1 MLNNVTFV
9 GRLTADPELRNT
21 QGGKQV
27 VSCSIAV
34 QNTKEETVFISTVFW
49 NKLAETLAK
58 YCTKG
63 SLISVQGFLK
73 NDKYKDV
80 QILRVVAV
88 QFHMLEPKKD
98 NKENLPF

>member
-21 QGGKQV
+21 QGGKPV

-58 YCTKG
+58 YCTNG

-88 QFHMLEPKKD
+88 QFHMLEPIKR
-98 NKENLPF
+98 

>member
-21 QGGKQV
+21 QGGKPV

-98 NKENLPF
+98 NKEKLPF

>member
-21 QGGKQV
+21 QGGSPV

-98 NKENLPF
+98 NKEKLPF

>member
-9 GRLTADPELRNT
+9 GRITADPKLRNT
-21 QGGKQV
+21 QVGKPV
-27 VSCSIAV
+27 VSCNIAV
-34 QNTKEETVFISTVFW
+34 QNNKEETVFIPTVFW
-49 NKLAETLAK
+49 NKLAETLSK
-58 YCTKG
+58 YCKKG

-80 QILRVVAV
+80 QILRVAAV

-98 NKENLPF
+98 NNQDLPF

>member
-21 QGGKQV
+21 QGGSSV

-88 QFHMLEPKKD
+88 QFHMLEPKKR
-98 NKENLPF
+98 

>member
-9 GRLTADPELRNT
+9 GHLTADPELRNT
-21 QGGKQV
+21 QGGTPV

-88 QFHMLEPKKD
+88 QFHMLEPKKR
-98 NKENLPF
+98 

>member
-21 QGGKQV
+21 QGGKPV

-88 QFHMLEPKKD
+88 QFHML
-98 NKENLPF
+98 

>member
-21 QGGKQV
+21 LGGKPV

-34 QNTKEETVFISTVFW
+34 QSTKEETVFISTVFW

-98 NKENLPF
+98 NEENLPF

>member
-9 GRLTADPELRNT
+9 GRLTADPGLRNT
-21 QGGKQV
+21 QGGKPV

>member
-21 QGGKQV
+21 QGGKSV

-88 QFHMLEPKKD
+88 QFYMLEPKKR
-98 NKENLPF
+98 

>member
-21 QGGKQV
+21 QGGKPV

-80 QILRVVAV
+80 QILRVVVV

>member
-9 GRLTADPELRNT
+9 GRLTSDPEIQNT
-21 QGGKQV
+21 QSGKPV
-27 VSCSIAV
+27 VSCNIAV
-34 QNTKEETVFISTVFW
+34 HNTNETVFISTVFW

-58 YCTKG
+58 YCKKG

-80 QILRVVAV
+80 QVLRVVAV
-88 QFHMLEPKKD
+88 QFHMVEPKKD
-98 NKENLPF
+98 NKE

>member
-9 GRLTADPELRNT
+9 GRLIADPELRNT
-21 QGGKQV
+21 QGGKPV

-88 QFHMLEPKKD
+88 QFHMLEPIKR
-98 NKENLPF
+98 

>member
-21 QGGKQV
+21 QGGKPV

-73 NDKYKDV
+73 NDKYKDA

-88 QFHMLEPKKD
+88 QFHMLEPKKR
-98 NKENLPF
+98 

>member
-9 GRLTADPELRNT
+9 GRLTADPKLCNT
-21 QGGKQV
+21 QGGRPV
-27 VSCSIAV
+27 VSCNIAV

-49 NKLAETLAK
+49 NKLAETLSK
-58 YCTKG
+58 YCKKG

-88 QFHMLEPKKD
+88 QFHMLEPKD
-98 NKENLPF
+98 NNQDQPF

>member
-9 GRLTADPELRNT
+9 GRLTADPELRTT
-21 QGGKQV
+21 QGGKPV

-80 QILRVVAV
+80 QILRVIAV
-88 QFHMLEPKKD
+88 QFYMLEPKKR
-98 NKENLPF
+98 

>member
-21 QGGKQV
+21 QGGKTV
-27 VSCSIAV
+27 VSCNIAV
-34 QNTKEETVFISTVFW
+34 QNSKEETVFISTVFW
-49 NKLAETLAK
+49 NKLAETLSK
-58 YCTKG
+58 YCKKG

-88 QFHMLEPKKD
+88 QFHMLDPKTR
-98 NKENLPF
+98 

>member
-21 QGGKQV
+21 QGGKPV

-88 QFHMLEPKKD
+88 QFHMLEPIKR
-98 NKENLPF
+98 

>member
-21 QGGKQV
+21 QGGKPV

-34 QNTKEETVFISTVFW
+34 QNTKEETVFIPTVFW

-63 SLISVQGFLK
+63 SLISIQGFLK

-98 NKENLPF
+98 NNQDLPF

>member
-21 QGGKQV
+21 QGGKTV
-27 VSCSIAV
+27 VSCNIAV

-49 NKLAETLAK
+49 NKLAETLSK
-58 YCTKG
+58 YCKKG

-88 QFHMLEPKKD
+88 QFHMLDPKTD
-98 NKENLPF
+98 NKDNLPF

>member
-21 QGGKQV
+21 QGGKPV

-88 QFHMLEPKKD
+88 QFYMLEPKKR
-98 NKENLPF
+98 

>member
-21 QGGKQV
+21 QGGTPV

-88 QFHMLEPKKD
+88 QFHMLDPKKD
-98 NKENLPF
+98 NKEKLPF

>member
-9 GRLTADPELRNT
+9 GRITADPEIRNT
-21 QGGKQV
+21 LGGKPV
-27 VSCSIAV
+27 VSCNIAV
-34 QNTKEETVFISTVFW
+34 QNNKEDTVFISTVFW
-49 NKLAETLAK
+49 NKLAETLSK
-58 YCTKG
+58 YCKKG

-98 NKENLPF
+98 NNQDLPF

>member
-21 QGGKQV
+21 QGGKPV
-27 VSCSIAV
+27 VSCNIAV
-34 QNTKEETVFISTVFW
+34 QNNKEDTVFISTVFW
-49 NKLAETLAK
+49 NKLAETLSK
-58 YCTKG
+58 YCKKG
-63 SLISVQGFLK
+63 RLISVQGFLK

-88 QFHMLEPKKD
+88 QFHMLEPNKD
-98 NKENLPF
+98 NKENLPY

>member
-21 QGGKQV
+21 QAGTPV

-88 QFHMLEPKKD
+88 QFHMLEPKKR
-98 NKENLPF
+98 

>member
-21 QGGKQV
+21 QGGTPV

-88 QFHMLEPKKD
+88 QFHMLDPKKR
-98 NKENLPF
+98 

>member
-21 QGGKQV
+21 QGGKPV

-58 YCTKG
+58 YCKKG

-88 QFHMLEPKKD
+88 RFHMLQPKKD
-98 NKENLPF
+98 NNQDLPF

>member
-21 QGGKQV
+21 QGGKPV

-88 QFHMLEPKKD
+88 QFYMLEPKKD

>member
-21 QGGKQV
+21 QGGKPV
-27 VSCSIAV
+27 VSCNIAV
-34 QNTKEETVFISTVFW
+34 QNSKDETVFISTVFW
-49 NKLAETLAK
+49 NKLAEILFM
-58 YCTKG
+58 YCKKG

-80 QILRVVAV
+80 QILRVVAI
-88 QFHMLEPKKD
+88 QFHMLEAKKD
-98 NKENLPF
+98 SKEALPF

>member
-21 QGGKQV
+21 QGGKTV
-27 VSCSIAV
+27 VSCNIAV

-49 NKLAETLAK
+49 NKLAETLFK
-58 YCTKG
+58 YCKKG

-88 QFHMLEPKKD
+88 QFHMLDPKKD
-98 NKENLPF
+98 NKEDLPF

>member
-9 GRLTADPELRNT
+9 GRITADPELRNT
-21 QGGKQV
+21 QVGKPV
-27 VSCSIAV
+27 VSCNIAV
-34 QNTKEETVFISTVFW
+34 QNNKEDTVFISTVFW
-49 NKLAETLAK
+49 NKLAETLFK
-58 YCTKG
+58 YCKKG

-98 NKENLPF
+98 NNQDLPF

>member
-21 QGGKQV
+21 QEGTPV

-49 NKLAETLAK
+49 NKLAETLAE

-63 SLISVQGFLK
+63 RLISVQGFLK

-98 NKENLPF
+98 NKEYLPF

>member
-21 QGGKQV
+21 QVGTPV

-88 QFHMLEPKKD
+88 QFHML
-98 NKENLPF
+98 

>member
-21 QGGKQV
+21 QGGKPV

-80 QILRVVAV
+80 QVLRVVAV
-88 QFHMLEPKKD
+88 LFNMLEPKKD

>member
-9 GRLTADPELRNT
+9 GRITADPELRNT
-21 QGGKQV
+21 QVGKPV
-27 VSCSIAV
+27 VSCNIAV
-34 QNTKEETVFISTVFW
+34 QNNKEDTVFISTVFW
-49 NKLAETLAK
+49 YKLAETPAN
-58 YCTKG
+58 YCKKG

-98 NKENLPF
+98 NNQDLPF

>member
-21 QGGKQV
+21 QGGRSV
-27 VSCSIAV
+27 VSCNIAV
-34 QNTKEETVFISTVFW
+34 QNNKEDTVFISTVFW
-49 NKLAETLAK
+49 NKLAETLSK

>member
-21 QGGKQV
+21 QGGKPV

-34 QNTKEETVFISTVFW
+34 QNTKEETVFILTVFW

>member
-21 QGGKQV
+21 QGGKPV
-27 VSCSIAV
+27 VSCHIAV
-34 QNTKEETVFISTVFW
+34 QNTKDDTVFISTVFW
-49 NKLAETLAK
+49 NKLAEILSM
-58 YCTKG
+58 YCKKG

-88 QFHMLEPKKD
+88 QFHMLEAKKD
-98 NKENLPF
+98 SKEAMPF

>member
-1 MLNNVTFV
+1 MLNDVTFV

-21 QGGKQV
+21 QGGKPV

-88 QFHMLEPKKD
+88 RFYMLEPKKD